1 VGRADRRSGFTVP
14 AATAH
19 PRRIEPEAAIDRAAV
34 ELIEREPRAQGFDH
48 IQVVLDGVEVARL
61 HALDE
66 SLQVL
71 ADVARDRIA
80 AFQECPGSAAVFRRR
95 RASSSDTDGIGSL
108 RLHGEPSLDSD
119 LVLPRVAKIILVE
132 ESLVEAELE
141 AVEPDLACISG
152 ERKAADPANALVAA
166 VDAEAVE
173 VGVGPAEGDL
183 EGVMEGCQ
191 RAVATDQEPPP
202 DHGADLA
209 DPDMEQIDLGDGL
222 IGHDLGQRTR
232 SRPRSSAPGLSWSP
246 SSAHDSV
253 GIEA

>member
-71 ADVARDRIA
+71 ADVAGGRIA
-80 AFQECPGSAAVFRRR
+80 AHQERPGSAAVLRRS
-95 RASSSDTDGIGSL
+95 RASPADTDGIGSL

-119 LVLPRVAKIILVE
+119 LVLPRVAKIMRRNSKLSSRTWRASVGNE
-132 ESLVEAELE
+132 GPPTRPTPWSRPWMRKRWRWESVQ
-141 AVEPDLACISG
+141 P
-152 ERKAADPANALVAA
+152 KAIWRVSWRAANVLS
-166 VDAEAVE
+166 
-173 VGVGPAEGDL
+173 L
-183 EGVMEGCQ
+183 
-191 RAVATDQEPPP
+191 
-202 DHGADLA
+202 
-209 DPDMEQIDLGDGL
+209 
-222 IGHDLGQRTR
+222 RTR
-232 SRPRSSAPGLSWSP
+232 SRRPIMGLIWRIQTWSR
-246 SSAHDSV
+246 
-253 GIEA
+253 